1 MRVSSAWGSL
11 IACLIRF
18 GLSEHTRL
26 LDATIIGTIF
36 VGAAVRYHVHLGH
49 VDGAAALVWEDSP
62 HAWRLSLATALGL
75 CLAAYHGG
83 LLVLRSVPRWMVHLT
98 LAYTGR
104 HLIKELPAEYGPRW
118 WTIKLLLCPS
128 LMIHLDLFGLAAD
141 GSRAAMA
148 YAAHALPWASL
159 RALTTAARCV
169 VERHVERQPASLYGR
184 TLDEP
189 AADSLRPLGLIARG
203 LSPLVSWMALMMRWQ
218 GGALDNP
225 LGGAHG
231 GARASHEVS
240 FVCSYWLNMTQGY

>member
-1 MRVSSAWGSL
+1 M
-11 IACLIRF
+11 
-18 GLSEHTRL
+18 
-26 LDATIIGTIF
+26 TIIGAIF
-36 VGAAVRYHVHLGH
+36 VGTAVRYPVHLGH
-49 VDGAAALVWEDSP
+49 VDGAEALVWEDSP

-75 CLAAYHGG
+75 CLAACHGG

-104 HLIKELPAEYGPRW
+104 HLIKDLPAEYGPRW
-118 WTIKLLLCPS
+118 WSAKLLLCPS

-169 VERHVERQPASLYGR
+169 GERHVERQPASLYGR
-184 TLDEP
+184 TMSGALSSLDKP
-189 AADSLRPLGLIARG
+189 AADSLRARG
-203 LSPLVSWMALMMRWQ
+203 LSPLVSWMALMMRWP
-218 GGALDNP
+218 GGAIDDP
-225 LGGAHG
+225 LGGTHG